1 MKLGN
6 ELLKKLSRKYEPSAM
21 VTLAFRHY
29 DLAVKTN
36 EESDPIL
43 VFMGKLRED
52 GSIKGDRFARRLLK
66 DKDEKLI
73 KDHWDYKG
81 KV

>member
-1 MKLGN
+1 MKLGD
-6 ELLKKLSRKYEPSAM
+6 ELLKKLSKKFEPSAM
-21 VTLAFRHY
+21 ISLRFRQY

-36 EESDPIL
+36 EDGDPIL
-43 VFMGKLRED
+43 VFLGKLKED

-66 DKDEKLI
+66 DKDGNLV